1 MEKREAIKTRRRLSA
16 HQEKRIKKRNILR
29 KGEGKTASTYKVGG
43 DQDIILKLHPR
54 RSSFAIS
61 VNHLDESM
69 TSNSSSSKK
78 VGVDNSE
85 GKDKERNK
93 LKIKKTKITKNQN
106 SKSVSIPIMITQEMR
121 MRLKGLKYHMS
132 DIRNLTPQQAN
143 DIIRNQIINK
153 NISINHARNQ

>member
-1 MEKREAIKTRRRLSA
+1 MTS
-16 HQEKRIKKRNILR
+16 KKLKSSILR
-29 KGEGKTASTYKVGG
+29 IAKEFREKKEDGLYSTYIDAYKAAV
-43 DQDIILKLHPR
+43 
-54 RSSFAIS
+54 
-61 VNHLDESM
+61 
-69 TSNSSSSKK
+69 TSSKIDGLSVK
-78 VGVDNSE
+78 KLE
-85 GKDKERNK
+85 GAYYQSKRKD
-93 LKIKKTKITKNQN
+93 KITKNQN